1 MSDYEQDELLY
12 DDDDDN
18 GDFDLGPRLAAPIA
32 KLYTTQQLHT
42 LIHEGFI
49 DLNPPYQR
57 DVVWPEPKQIKV
69 LDSIWRNYYVPPV
82 VFAVYHDEDGEEV
95 RCCVDGKQRLTSIQ
109 KFFDGQIPYK
119 HWKTGKSWWY
129 TCASSQRGKR
139 LEVPQKWKRDF
150 ATKTITCVEYHHLSK
165 TLERDIFQRVQLG
178 MPLTAAGKGLMISS
192 LRSRLVIFDFMQEK
206 LQAINSPWQE
216 WISELEARFIL
227 REDGLTRAIDVDVGR
242 GRDFQ
247 LIAQLVYCC
256 DQYPEHAQ
264 PSAKN
269 LERWLQRMDEPNQ
282 QFQKII
288 KDVLTKFWHIAHSE
302 ELNYGFSKIKKR
314 VSPAEFV
321 FTGVL
326 LYVLNDWPY
335 EDQALAI
342 YNMRNHIR
350 AKYQDIRMRNDII
363 RDLWDFVNEI
373 ADREVVP
380 QQTKAAGSGKKGRKS
395 RGRRDED
402 EEDMDFDDD
411 YRPKKQSK
419 RK

>member
-1 MSDYEQDELLY
+1 MDSDYEKDELY
-12 DDDDDN
+12 DDEDDDN
-18 GDFDLGPRLAAPIA
+18 GEFDLGPRLSAPTA

-42 LIHEGFI
+42 LIHEGVI

-57 DVVWPEPKQIKV
+57 DVVWPEIKQIKV

-82 VFAVYHDEDGEEV
+82 VFAVYHDENGEEV

-119 HWKTGKSWWY
+119 HWKTGKSYWY
-129 TCASSQRGKR
+129 TCASSQKGKR
-139 LEVPQKWKRDF
+139 TEVPTKWKKDF
-150 ATKTITCVEYHHLSK
+150 ANKTITCVEYYHLSK

-178 MPLTAAGKGLMISS
+178 MPLTAA
-192 LRSRLVIFDFMQEK
+192 EK

-227 REDGLTRAIDVDVGR
+227 REDGLTRQIDVDVGR

-256 DQYPEHAQ
+256 DKYPEHAQ
-264 PSAKN
+264 PNAKN
-269 LERWLQRMDEPNQ
+269 LETWLQRSDEPGQDFRNRMR
-282 QFQKII
+282 
-288 KDVLTKFWHIAHSE
+288 DVLTRFWHIAHTE
-302 ELNYGFSKIKKR
+302 DLNQAFKNIKKR

-326 LYVLNDWPY
+326 LFVLRDWSY
-335 EDQALAI
+335 EDQATAI
-342 YNMRNHIR
+342 YQMRSYIR
-350 AKYQDIRMRNDII
+350 NKFQDIRMRNDII
-363 RDLWDFVNEI
+363 SELWNFLNRMEDNDNEPRP
-373 ADREVVP
+373 A
-380 QQTKAAGSGKKGRKS
+380 KASSSRRGKGARA
-395 RGRRDED
+395 RHDED
-402 EEDMDFDDD
+402 DDID
-411 YRPKKQSK
+411 SDDNYRPKKSK